1 MTDDAVQTGMKS
13 MLEGLIIF
21 LMVTIIFNG
30 ITKVQIL
37 FYLAGH
43 LLELSASHHSPARN

>member
-1 MTDDAVQTGMKS
+1 MKP

-21 LMVTIIFNG
+21 LMVTNCS
-30 ITKVQIL
+30 TKVQIL